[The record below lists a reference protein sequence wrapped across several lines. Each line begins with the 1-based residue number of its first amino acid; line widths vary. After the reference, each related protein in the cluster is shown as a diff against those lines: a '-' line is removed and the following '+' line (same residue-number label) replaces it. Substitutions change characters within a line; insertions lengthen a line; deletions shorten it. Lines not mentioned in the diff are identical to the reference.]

1 MESDV
6 QQQLCSMKNPEEDLK
21 KRAAKANDS
30 HKSDC
35 SKNLDHGG
43 LQNKLTEEIERESF
57 SEQVQGQAYENLDE
71 KQEFENIDNI
81 GQCEKPNQTTAP
93 LLHT

>member
-1 MESDV
+1 
-6 QQQLCSMKNPEEDLK
+6 MKNPEEDLK

-57 SEQVQGQAYENLDE
+57 SEQVQG
-71 KQEFENIDNI
+71 
-81 GQCEKPNQTTAP
+81 
-93 LLHT
+93 